1 MASAYATFAQRGQRV
16 KPTTVKQVFN
26 SSGALQYEHRVVP
39 EQVIASSVADAVNGV
54 LEEVVRSGTATGA
67 QQIGRPV
74 AGKTGTSNENKS
86 MWFVGYT
93 PQLSTAVLMAREDAE
108 GNPQSLDG
116 LGGGAPSWGG
126 GGYPVAIWAAFT
138 AAALANDPVESFV
151 VTTPLPSG
159 TPMISPSAEDTATA
173 TPTPIITPTITPTPS
188 PTQLLP
194 TTPPPTSPP
203 NPTGPVT
210 PAPLQPPLPD
220 IIGDPQ

>member
-1 MASAYATFAQRGQRV
+1 M
-16 KPTTVKQVFN
+16 
-26 SSGALQYEHRVVP
+26 
-39 EQVIASSVADAVNGV
+39 IASSVADAVNGV

-126 GGYPVAIWAAFT
+126 GGYPVAIWTAFT

-159 TPMISPSAEDTATA
+159 TSVISPSAEDTP
-173 TPTPIITPTITPTPS
+173 TPTPTSTVDPTPS
-188 PTQLLP
+188 PTQPPP
-194 TTPPPTSPP
+194 TPAPTTPPTPPPTSPP